1 MPAIPG
7 RKYTHMRSVAR
18 MELKPGMITAED
30 VLNYKN
36 EIIVTANTRI
46 NDTIIEKLARQSI
59 MVVPI
64 KEDIDFA
71 TTHFEKVRLSEG
83 FKNFES
89 TYKIYFPVFKHV
101 VMNAVNNRLPINM
114 EQLMDVYR
122 NIIVCAKSGE
132 LLLDYLYNMLPGE
145 DDMTHAHCLN
155 SALIAG
161 VFGTWLGLS
170 NEDTN
175 LFIQSAFLY
184 DIGKL
189 SIPYQILWKPERLTS
204 EEYRLVMR
212 HTTIGYDFLK
222 SYGDYNE
229 HILNATLQHHERC
242 DGSGYP
248 KALSDTEIDRFAKYI
263 AIVDTYEA
271 MTSPRSY
278 RQKLNPFQII
288 ANYENEGFVKYDY
301 AAIKSILSHIAN
313 AQLGFNVQLNSGQ
326 IGEVILINEKALS
339 RPLVKMQDNSLLD
352 MSTNKQLSIV
362 AVF

>member
-1 MPAIPG
+1 M
-7 RKYTHMRSVAR
+7 KSVAR
-18 MELKPGMITAED
+18 MELKQGMVVAED

-36 EIIVTANTRI
+36 EVIVPANAKITP
-46 NDTIIEKLARQSI
+46 NIIEKLARHSI
-59 MVVPI
+59 LVVPI
-64 KEDIDFA
+64 KEEIDFA

-83 FKNFES
+83 FRNFES
-89 TYKIYFPVFKHV
+89 TYRLYFPVYKSI
-101 VMNAVNNRLPINM
+101 VMSAVTNRAPINM
-114 EQLMDVYR
+114 VQLQEVYR
-122 NIIVCAKSGE
+122 NIIMCAKSGE

-170 NEDTN
+170 NEDIS
-175 LFIQSAFLY
+175 LLIQCAFVY

-222 SYGDYNE
+222 SYGSFDP
-229 HILNATLQHHERC
+229 HVLNATLQHHERC

-248 KALSDTEIDRFAKYI
+248 KALTAAEIDRFAKYI
-263 AIVDTYEA
+263 AIIDTYEA

-301 AAIKSILSHIAN
+301 NAIKSILSHIA
-313 AQLGFNVQLNSGQ
+313 ASQLGFNVQLSNAQ
-326 IGEVILINEKALS
+326 VGEVILINEKALS
-339 RPLVKMQDNSLLD
+339 RPLIKMNDNSLLD
-352 MSTNKQLSIV
+352 LSANNNLSIV
-362 AVF
+362 SVF

>member
-1 MPAIPG
+1 M
-7 RKYTHMRSVAR
+7 KSVAR
-18 MELKPGMITAED
+18 MELKPGMVVAED
-30 VLNYKN
+30 VLNYQN
-36 EIIVTANTRI
+36 EIIVTKNTKI

-59 MVVPI
+59 LVVPI
-64 KEDIDFA
+64 KEEADFA
-71 TTHFEKVRLSEG
+71 TTHFEKVRLTEG
-83 FKNFES
+83 FKAFES
-89 TYKIYFPVFKHV
+89 TYRIYFPVFKNLV
-101 VMNAVNNRLPINM
+101 VSAVTNRTPINM
-114 EQLMDVYR
+114 NQLMEVYR

-145 DDMTHAHCLN
+145 DDMTHEHCLN

-170 NEDTN
+170 NEDIN
-175 LFIQSAFLY
+175 LLIQCGFVY

-222 SYGDYNE
+222 SYGSFDE

-248 KALSDTEIDRFAKYI
+248 KSLQSNEIDQFAKYI
-263 AIVDTYEA
+263 AIIDTYEA
-271 MTSPRSY
+271 MTSPRTY

-288 ANYENEGFVKYDY
+288 ANYENEGFVKYDF

-313 AQLGFNVQLNSGQ
+313 SQLGFNVQLSNGQ

-339 RPLVKMQDNSLLD
+339 RPLIKLGDNSLIDL
-352 MSTNKQLSIV
+352 STNMQLAIV
-362 AVF
+362 SVF

>member
-1 MPAIPG
+1 M
-7 RKYTHMRSVAR
+7 KVVAR
-18 MELKPGMITAED
+18 MELKPGMVIAED

-36 EIIVTANTRI
+36 EIILSANTRI
-46 NDTIIEKLARQSI
+46 NDTMIEKLARQSI
-59 MVVPI
+59 MVVTI

-83 FKNFES
+83 FKQFES
-89 TYKIYFPVFKHV
+89 TYNIYFPVYKSL
-101 VMNAVNNRLPINM
+101 MLNAVNNRTPINM
-114 EQLMDVYR
+114 EQLMQVYN

-145 DDMTHAHCLN
+145 DDLTHAHCLN

-170 NEDTN
+170 NDDIN
-175 LFIQSAFLY
+175 LLIQCAFVY

-222 SYGDYNE
+222 AYDTFDE

-248 KALSDTEIDRFAKYI
+248 KSLSDVEIDKFAKYI
-263 AIVDTYEA
+263 AIIDTYEA

-288 ANYENEGFVKYDY
+288 ANYESEGFIKYDM

-313 AQLGFNVQLNSGQ
+313 SQLGFNVQLNNGVNGQ
-326 IGEVILINEKALS
+326 VILINEKALS
-339 RPLVKMQDNSLLD
+339 RPLIKLADNNSLLD
-352 MSTNKQLSIV
+352 LSSNKQLSITS
-362 AVF
+362 VF

>member
-1 MPAIPG
+1 
-7 RKYTHMRSVAR
+7 MRSVAR
-18 MELKPGMITAED
+18 MELKPGMITADD

-36 EIIVTANTRI
+36 EIIVSANTKI
-46 NDTIIEKLARQSI
+46 TDTIIEKLARQSI

-83 FKNFES
+83 FKHFES
-89 TYKIYFPVFKHV
+89 TYNIYFPVYKNL
-101 VMNAVNNRLPINM
+101 MLSTVNNRSPINM
-114 EQLMDVYR
+114 DQLMQVYN

-170 NEDTN
+170 NDDIN
-175 LFIQSAFLY
+175 LLIQCAFVY

-204 EEYRLVMR
+204 EEYRMVMQ
-212 HTTIGYDFLK
+212 HTTIGYNFLN
-222 SYGDYNE
+222 SLGGFNE

-248 KALSDTEIDRFAKYI
+248 KALTDVEIDRFAKYI
-263 AIVDTYEA
+263 AIIDTYEA

-288 ANYENEGFVKYDY
+288 ANYEKEGFIKYDIG
-301 AAIKSILSHIAN
+301 AIKSILSHVA
-313 AQLGFNVQLNSGQ
+313 ASQMGFNVQLSNGAL
-326 IGEVILINEKALS
+326 GEVILINEKALS
-339 RPLVKMQDNSLLD
+339 RPLIKLNADNSLIDL
-352 MSTNKQLSIV
+352 SNNKDLSIISV
-362 AVF
+362 Y

>member
-1 MPAIPG
+1 M
-7 RKYTHMRSVAR
+7 KVVAR
-18 MELKPGMITAED
+18 MELKPGMVTADD

-36 EIIVTANTRI
+36 EIIVTANTKI
-46 NDTIIEKLARQSI
+46 TDTIIEKLARQSI
-59 MVVPI
+59 MVVPV
-64 KEDIDFA
+64 KEEIDFA
-71 TTHFEKVRLSEG
+71 TTHFEKVRLTEG

-89 TYKIYFPVFKHV
+89 TYNIYFPVFKNL
-101 VMNAVNNRLPINM
+101 MISAVNSHAPIKM
-114 EQLMDVYR
+114 EQLMEVYR

-145 DDMTHAHCLN
+145 ENMTHAHCLN

-170 NEDTN
+170 NEDIN
-175 LFIQSAFLY
+175 LLIKCAFVY

-204 EEYRLVMR
+204 EEYRMVMR

-222 SYGDYNE
+222 GYGTFDE

-248 KALSDTEIDRFAKYI
+248 KALSGNEIDRFAKYI
-263 AIVDTYEA
+263 AIIDTYEA
-271 MTSPRSY
+271 MTSSRSY

-288 ANYENEGFVKYDY
+288 ANYETEGFVKYDY

-313 AQLGFNVQLNSGQ
+313 SQLGFNVQLSNGR
-326 IGEVILINEKALS
+326 IGEVILINEKSLS
-339 RPLVKMQDNSLLD
+339 RPLIKLSEDNSLLD
-352 MSTNKQLSIV
+352 LSTNKQINIIS
-362 AVF
+362 VF

>member
-1 MPAIPG
+1 M
-7 RKYTHMRSVAR
+7 KVVAR

-36 EIIVTANTRI
+36 EIIVNANTKI
-46 NDTIIEKLARQSI
+46 TDTIIEKLARQSI

-83 FKNFES
+83 FKQFEN
-89 TYKIYFPVFKHV
+89 TYKIYFPVYKNL
-101 VMNAVNNRLPINM
+101 VMSAVTNRTPIKM
-114 EQLMDVYR
+114 EQLMQVYN

-170 NEDTN
+170 NSDITLLIEC
-175 LFIQSAFLY
+175 AFLY

-212 HTTIGYDFLK
+212 HTTIGHDFLK
-222 SYGDYNE
+222 SYGSFDQ

-248 KALSDTEIDRFAKYI
+248 KALIANEIDQFAKYI
-263 AIVDTYEA
+263 AIIDTYEA

-288 ANYENEGFVKYDY
+288 ANYEHEGFVKYDY
-301 AAIKSILSHIAN
+301 NAIKSILSHIAN
-313 AQLGFNVQLNSGQ
+313 SQLGFNVQLNSGA

-339 RPLVKMQDNSLLD
+339 RPLVKMNDNSLIDL
-352 MSTNKQLSIV
+352 SANKQLGIV

>member
-1 MPAIPG
+1 MESI
-7 RKYTHMRSVAR
+7 KYGSQRSPMKVIAR
-18 MELKPGMITAED
+18 MELKPGMITADD

-36 EIIVTANTRI
+36 EIIVKANTKI

-71 TTHFEKVRLSEG
+71 TTHFEKVRLSPD
-83 FKNFES
+83 FKGFES
-89 TYKIYFPVFKHV
+89 TYNIYFPVYKSL
-101 VMNAVNNRLPINM
+101 MLGAVSNSQPINM
-114 EQLMDVYR
+114 SQLMEVYR

-145 DDMTHAHCLN
+145 DDLTHAHCLN

-170 NEDTN
+170 NDDIN
-175 LFIQSAFLY
+175 LLIQCAFVY

-204 EEYRLVMR
+204 EEYRMVMR

-222 SYGDYNE
+222 QFGFNE
-229 HILNATLQHHERC
+229 HVLNATLQHHERC

-248 KALSDTEIDRFAKYI
+248 KALTDLEIDRFAKYI
-263 AIVDTYEA
+263 AIIDTYEA

-288 ANYENEGFVKYDY
+288 ANYETEGFIKYDLG
-301 AAIKSILSHIAN
+301 ALKSILSHIAN
-313 AQLGFNVQLNSGQ
+313 SQLGFNVQLSNGQ
-326 IGEVILINEKALS
+326 IGTVILINEKALS
-339 RPLVKMQDNSLLD
+339 RPLVKLNDNSLIDL
-352 MSTNKQLSIV
+352 STNKQLSIV
-362 AVF
+362 SVF

>member
-1 MPAIPG
+1 MKA
-7 RKYTHMRSVAR
+7 VAR
-18 MELKPGMITAED
+18 MELKPGMVVAED

-36 EIIVTANTRI
+36 EIIVSKNTRI

-59 MVVPI
+59 LVVPI
-64 KEDIDFA
+64 KEEIDFA

-83 FKNFES
+83 FKAFES
-89 TYKIYFPVFKHV
+89 TYKIYFPVYKNLV
-101 VMNAVNNRLPINM
+101 VSAVTNRTPINM
-114 EQLMDVYR
+114 NQLMEVYR

-170 NEDTN
+170 NDDIN
-175 LFIQSAFLY
+175 LLINCAFVY

-222 SYGDYNE
+222 SYGSFDQ
-229 HILNATLQHHERC
+229 HVLNATLQHHERC
-242 DGSGYP
+242 DGTGYP
-248 KALSDTEIDRFAKYI
+248 LKLKGPQIDKYATAVAI
-263 AIVDTYEA
+263 ADVYDA
-271 MTSPRSY
+271 MTSPRCY
-278 RQKLNPFQII
+278 KPGMPV
-288 ANYENEGFVKYDY
+288 ANVFDFIDSHLDTMFDAELARTWMGCKSQETALASMQSSQSINTEGY
-301 AAIKSILSHIAN
+301 ASC
-313 AQLGFNVQLNSGQ
+313 
-326 IGEVILINEKALS
+326 
-339 RPLVKMQDNSLLD
+339 
-352 MSTNKQLSIV
+352 
-362 AVF
+362 

>member
-1 MPAIPG
+1 M
-7 RKYTHMRSVAR
+7 KVVAR

-36 EIIVTANTRI
+36 EIIVNANTKI
-46 NDTIIEKLARQSI
+46 TDTIIEKLARQSI

-83 FKNFES
+83 FKQFEN
-89 TYKIYFPVFKHV
+89 TYKIYFPVYKNL
-101 VMNAVNNRLPINM
+101 VMSAVTNRTPIKM
-114 EQLMDVYR
+114 EQLMQVYN

-170 NEDTN
+170 NSDITLLIEC
-175 LFIQSAFLY
+175 AFLY

-212 HTTIGYDFLK
+212 HTTIGHDFLK
-222 SYGDYNE
+222 SYGAFDQ

-248 KALSDTEIDRFAKYI
+248 KALIANEIDQFAKYI
-263 AIVDTYEA
+263 AIIDTYEA

-288 ANYENEGFVKYDY
+288 ANYEHEGFVKYDY
-301 AAIKSILSHIAN
+301 NAIKSILSHIAN
-313 AQLGFNVQLNSGQ
+313 SQLGFNVQLNSGA

-339 RPLVKMQDNSLLD
+339 RPLVKMNDNSLIDL
-352 MSTNKQLSIV
+352 SANKQLGIV

>member
-1 MPAIPG
+1 MKVI
-7 RKYTHMRSVAR
+7 AR
-18 MELKPGMITAED
+18 MELKPGMVVAED
-30 VLNYKN
+30 ILNYKN
-36 EIIVTANTRI
+36 EIILTANTRI
-46 NDTIIEKLARQSI
+46 NDTMIEKLARQSI

-64 KEDIDFA
+64 KEEIDFA

-83 FKNFES
+83 FKSFES
-89 TYKIYFPVFKHV
+89 TYNIYFPVYKNL
-101 VMNAVNNRLPINM
+101 MMSAVTNRTPIKM
-114 EQLMDVYR
+114 EQLMEVYR

-170 NEDTN
+170 NEDIN
-175 LFIQSAFLY
+175 LLIQCAFVY

-212 HTTIGYDFLK
+212 HTTIGHDFLAG
-222 SYGDYNE
+222 YGTFDQ
-229 HILNATLQHHERC
+229 HVLNAALQHHERC

-248 KALSDTEIDRFAKYI
+248 KALTDTEIDRFAKYI
-263 AIVDTYEA
+263 AIIDTYEA

-288 ANYENEGFVKYDY
+288 ANYENEGFVRYDF
-301 AAIKSILSHIAN
+301 AAIKSILSHIAGS
-313 AQLGFNVQLNSGQ
+313 QLGFNVQLNSGQ
-326 IGEVILINEKALS
+326 IGEVILINEKSLS
-339 RPLVKMQDNSLLD
+339 RPLIKLNTDNTLID
-352 MSTNKQLSIV
+352 MSANPQLAIV
-362 AVF
+362 SVF

>member
-1 MPAIPG
+1 M
-7 RKYTHMRSVAR
+7 KVVAR
-18 MELKPGMITAED
+18 MELKTGMIIAED
-30 VLNYKN
+30 ILNYKN
-36 EIIVTANTRI
+36 EIIAPAGAKITPTV
-46 NDTIIEKLARQSI
+46 IEKLARQSI

-64 KEDIDFA
+64 KEEIDFA

-83 FKNFES
+83 FKKFES
-89 TYKIYFPVFKHV
+89 TYQIYFPVYKSL
-101 VMNAVNNRLPINM
+101 VMSAVTNRTPINM
-114 EQLMDVYR
+114 TQLMEVYR
-122 NIIVCAKSGE
+122 NIMVCAKSGE

-170 NEDTN
+170 NEDIS
-175 LFIQSAFLY
+175 LLIQCAFVY

-212 HTTIGYDFLK
+212 HTTIGHDFLK
-222 SYGDYNE
+222 SYGSFDQ
-229 HILNATLQHHERC
+229 HVLNATLQHHERC

-248 KALSDTEIDRFAKYI
+248 KALVDAEIDRFAKYI
-263 AIVDTYEA
+263 AIIDTYEA

-301 AAIKSILSHIAN
+301 ASIKSILSHIAG
-313 AQLGFNVQLNSGQ
+313 AQLGFNVQLSNGQ

-339 RPLVKMQDNSLLD
+339 RPLVKMSDNSLLD
-352 MSTNKQLSIV
+352 MSSNKQLAIV
-362 AVF
+362 SVF

>member
-1 MPAIPG
+1 M
-7 RKYTHMRSVAR
+7 KSVAR
-18 MELKPGMITAED
+18 MELKPGMVVAED
-30 VLNYKN
+30 VLNYQN
-36 EIIVTANTRI
+36 EIIVSKNTKI

-59 MVVPI
+59 LVVPI
-64 KEDIDFA
+64 KEEADFA
-71 TTHFEKVRLSEG
+71 TTHFEKVRLTEG
-83 FKNFES
+83 FKAFES
-89 TYKIYFPVFKHV
+89 TYRIYFPVFKNLV
-101 VMNAVNNRLPINM
+101 VSAVTNRTPINM
-114 EQLMDVYR
+114 NQLMEVYR

-170 NEDTN
+170 NEDIN
-175 LFIQSAFLY
+175 LLIQCGFVY

-222 SYGDYNE
+222 SYGSFDE

-248 KALSDTEIDRFAKYI
+248 KSLQSNEIDQFAKYI
-263 AIVDTYEA
+263 AIIDTYEA
-271 MTSPRSY
+271 MTSPRTY

-288 ANYENEGFVKYDY
+288 ANYENEGFVKYDF
-301 AAIKSILSHIAN
+301 AAIKAILSHIAN
-313 AQLGFNVQLNSGQ
+313 SQLGFNVQLNNGQ

-339 RPLVKMQDNSLLD
+339 RPLIKMNDNSLIDL
-352 MSTNKQLSIV
+352 STNKQLTIV
-362 AVF
+362 SVF

>member
-1 MPAIPG
+1 M
-7 RKYTHMRSVAR
+7 KVVAR
-18 MELKPGMITAED
+18 MELRPGMVTADD

-36 EIIVTANTRI
+36 EIIVSANTKI
-46 NDTIIEKLARQSI
+46 TDTIIEKLARQSI

-83 FKNFES
+83 FKNFEA
-89 TYKIYFPVFKHV
+89 TYKIYFPVYKNL
-101 VMNAVNNRLPINM
+101 VMNAVTNRTPINM
-114 EQLMDVYR
+114 TQLMEVYR

-170 NEDTN
+170 NEDISLLIN
-175 LFIQSAFLY
+175 CAFLY

-212 HTTIGYDFLK
+212 HTTIGHDFLK
-222 SYGDYNE
+222 SYGSFDQ

-248 KALSDTEIDRFAKYI
+248 KALVDAEIDRFAKYI
-263 AIVDTYEA
+263 AIIDTYEA

-301 AAIKSILSHIAN
+301 AAIKSILSHIAGS
-313 AQLGFNVQLNSGQ
+313 QLGFNVQLNNGQ

-339 RPLVKMQDNSLLD
+339 RPLIKMSDNTLID
-352 MSTNKQLSIV
+352 MSAQKQLAIV
-362 AVF
+362 SVF

>member
-1 MPAIPG
+1 M
-7 RKYTHMRSVAR
+7 KVVAR

-30 VLNYKN
+30 ILNYKN
-36 EIIVTANTRI
+36 EIIVGANTKI
-46 NDTIIEKLARQSI
+46 TDTIIEKLARQSI

-64 KEDIDFA
+64 KEDVDFA

-83 FKNFES
+83 FRNFEN
-89 TYKIYFPVFKHV
+89 TYKIYFPVFKNL
-101 VMNAVNNRLPINM
+101 MMSAVSNSTPIKM
-114 EQLMDVYR
+114 EQLMEVYR

-170 NEDTN
+170 NEDIN
-175 LFIQSAFLY
+175 LLIQCGFVY

-212 HTTIGYDFLK
+212 HTTIGHDFLK
-222 SYGDYNE
+222 GYGSFNE

-248 KALSDTEIDRFAKYI
+248 RALVDTEIDKFAKYI
-263 AIVDTYEA
+263 AIIDTYEA

-288 ANYENEGFVKYDY
+288 ANYETEGFVKYDY
-301 AAIKSILSHIAN
+301 VALKSILSHIAGS
-313 AQLGFNVQLNSGQ
+313 QLGFNVQLNNGAV
-326 IGEVILINEKALS
+326 GEVILINEKALS
-339 RPLVKMQDNSLLD
+339 RPLIKMTDNTLVDLS
-352 MSTNKQLSIV
+352 SAKQLSIV